1 MHWIAPARHSAHS
14 RECRAGEDQSGAVIT
29 WYAGSKNSNERVRA
43 AHASWAA
50 RVSGAGVDGEAVG
63 SAGVMAELSPVP
75 LEQRRGPWSDCRQS
89 AGADARAASKARFV
103 LLTLLSAKEMEAAK
117 SKTRTLYR
125 AVSCAALPRPQPRL
139 LLCFARFG

>member
-89 AGADARAASKARFV
+89 AGADARAASMMRFRFSDAYVREGNGSRPGARAPP
-103 LLTLLSAKEMEAAK
+103 LK
-117 SKTRTLYR
+117 
-125 AVSCAALPRPQPRL
+125 
-139 LLCFARFG
+139 